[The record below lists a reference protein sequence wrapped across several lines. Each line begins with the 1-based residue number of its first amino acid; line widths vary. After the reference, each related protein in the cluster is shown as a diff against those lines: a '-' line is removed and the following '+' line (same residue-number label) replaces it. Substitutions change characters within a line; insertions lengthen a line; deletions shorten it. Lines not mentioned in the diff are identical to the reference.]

1 MDQTPDIEALAL
13 LEIEGIP
20 TALRAQDAALKQA
33 PVSVVAFAPVT
44 PGKVV
49 FIFSGDVASV
59 EESLSVADVVAGSRR
74 IDKLFLPGIHQSV
87 VRAIHN
93 HREQAENGTA
103 LGILE
108 LSSVAAGIQA
118 ADAAIKTA
126 EVSILRV
133 HPASGFGGKT
143 FVTLAGEQCDVEA
156 AVEAAVD
163 LTQEKTLDHEV
174 IPMPHPEVDP
184 NRFVRPWS
192 LDPAD

>member
-74 IDKLFLPGIHQSV
+74 IDKLFLPGIHPSV

-93 HREQAENGTA
+93 HREEAEAGLS

-108 LSSVAAGIQA
+108 LSSVAAGIEA
-118 ADAAIKTA
+118 AAAANNPADVT
-126 EVSILRV
+126 ILRV

-143 FVTLAGEQCDVEA
+143 FVTLSGEQCDVEA

-163 LTQEKTLDHEV
+163 LTQERTLDHEV
-174 IPMPHPEVDP
+174 IPMPHAEVNP
-184 NRFVRPWS
+184 NHFVRPWS